1 LFVEASEKVNHEP
14 WAATSYESRTVSEMG
29 KRGPARTPTNTLS
42 NRGSWL
48 AVRRKE
54 DEPDLPLSLP
64 PCPKWVSEEAAKHWD
79 EIGNVLY
86 GMGLMSVAYT
96 IGLAILVQTLADY
109 IKRCEQAEHCEEVV
123 YTEKG
128 AFANPIHGMKDRAEA
143 RLLKIAQQFGLT
155 PATISQ
161 VKVDKP
167 KEEKTSEYRTG

>member
-1 LFVEASEKVNHEP
+1 
-14 WAATSYESRTVSEMG
+14 MG

-96 IGLAILVQTLADY
+96 LALSLLVESLADY
-109 IKRCEQAEHCEEVV
+109 IKRAEQCRTCEEVV

-128 AFANPIHGMKDRAEA
+128 AFANPIFGMKDKAWDRV
-143 RLLKIAQQFGLT
+143 LKIAQQFGLT

-161 VKVDKP
+161 VTIDKP
-167 KEEKTSEYRTG
+167 KESEKSEYRLA